1 MRDADAILTVQVQRS
16 LRERFSE
23 GRCVGSLSPP
33 RRMLGVWH
41 KSLVSRTLAGSTRP
55 SVACP
60 ASSCTPERWHRA
72 SVDDL
77 IRPQQ
82 QRLRDGEPE
91 RLGGLEVDDQ
101 FKLSRLQDRQLTGFR
116 TPENLARICSYLLID
131 RRKHRSV
138 RHQATPPVV

>member
-101 FKLSRLQDRQLTGFR
+101 RELRGLLDRQVTGLGALEDLVDIDSGAPPQISEVR
-116 TPENLARICSYLLID
+116 T
-131 RRKHRSV
+131 V
-138 RHQATPPVV
+138 R